1 MSETSAERGAVPQ
14 LSLVVV
20 VLAGRD
26 YLVRCLEGLEMQ
38 QGVAAPE
45 IIVPHDATLSGIS
58 GLKRRFPHVRFLGHG
73 ERRTIAELR
82 AAGVSAARGDVVA
95 VTADHCSAV
104 PTWAQSILELHQGAW
119 AAVGGPVDKRGKDS
133 MLNWA
138 IYLSDLGRYMNPVAE
153 GPVSYLTDVNVT
165 YKRASLE
172 ATSQLWQKEFHETTV
187 NRALQ
192 DQGKQL
198 LLSRR
203 VAVRQQRS
211 LELGYALG
219 ERYRFGR
226 LYASTRVAGAGL
238 DKRLFYSAASAVLPA
253 ILLGR
258 VYRNVFAKRRFD
270 TPFLRIV
277 PVLVLLSLV
286 WAWGEVMGYLTGR
299 GVPALRPGAAGA
311 PGAPGAPPRVA
322 GEPAVA
328 AR

>member
-1 MSETSAERGAVPQ
+1 MSAQTGGVPP
-14 LSLVVV
+14 LSIVVV

-26 YLVRCLEGLEMQ
+26 YLVRCLEALEKQ
-38 QGVAAPE
+38 QGIEPPE
-45 IIVPHDATLSGIS
+45 IIVPHDATLLGIPALQS
-58 GLKRRFPHVRFLGHG
+58 RFRNVRFIGHEG
-73 ERRTIAELR
+73 RKTFAELR
-82 AAGVSAARGDVVA
+82 AAGVGAAGGDVVA
-95 VTADHCSAV
+95 VTEDHCSAE
-104 PTWAQSILELHQGAW
+104 PTWAQSILELHRGPW
-119 AAVGGPVDKRGKDS
+119 AAVGGPVDKSGRDS

-138 IYLSDLGRYMNPVAE
+138 IYLSDFGRYMNPVAE
-153 GPVSYLTDVNVT
+153 GPVGYLTDVNVT

-172 ATSQLWQKEFHETTV
+172 ATSQLWQNEFHETTV
-187 NRALQ
+187 NWALQ

-226 LYASTRVAGAGL
+226 LFASTRVAGAGL
-238 DKRLFYSAASAVLPA
+238 GKRLFYSAASAVLPA
-253 ILLGR
+253 ILLAR
-258 VYRNVFAKRRFD
+258 VYRNVFSKRRFD

-277 PVLVLLSLV
+277 PVLVLLNLV

-299 GVPALRPGAAGA
+299 AVPALRPDAAA
-311 PGAPGAPPRVA
+311 PGAPGAPQRVA